1 MFKRGGGGGGGE
13 EVWGRKKS
21 QKWGGALYS
30 GVFHFFCFVFH
41 AKSGTKNND
50 RTGLSDISY

>member
-1 MFKRGGGGGGGE
+1 MFKRGGGGGG